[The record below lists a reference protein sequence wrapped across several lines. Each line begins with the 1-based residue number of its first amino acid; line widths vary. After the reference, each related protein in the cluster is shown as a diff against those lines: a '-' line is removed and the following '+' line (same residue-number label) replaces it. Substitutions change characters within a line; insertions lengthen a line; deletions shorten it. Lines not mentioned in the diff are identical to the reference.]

1 MNSAFIMQA
10 NLLLSLVICG
20 LAQYVTGITAFL
32 WLPFLLA
39 IATLMLLPLQ
49 TRYSPLRLDY
59 QEKVLL
65 LLYCGLLVLA
75 LLGTLLQ
82 QGGMVTIIGF
92 KNELALS
99 LLLPCLLLGFCRESQ
114 IYRIMKLVEWVFYL
128 QIPVVLFQVLVVVPK
143 RVAMRGEFEK
153 WDSVVGTFGG
163 DPMGGGNTGAL
174 GFFCLLVMLIKLSE
188 FRHGLISRRS
198 VAFHILAAFAICVL
212 AEVKFVILLSPLLL
226 AWVWLSPSYVRGMKS
241 YDLKRLLLIALA
253 MTALV
258 AAAVLVLAAS
268 YSSAF
273 EGAGQQGAIELFID
287 SLGYIFD
294 PNHINPETGEL
305 GRVTTLFFWASN
317 GDHHGL
323 SNLLFGYGLNTTNH
337 GSTLPGFLNPLFN
350 VLLDSTSLSVLLW
363 EVGLMGT
370 LIFIALIVLG
380 IAHYAASDIVITWQL
395 ALTGIIGYLAIGGL
409 WSLWRY
415 RSFIIEAINE
425 TKAEYANSDKL
436 RDRLIRLKHE
446 TRASNYVGFIV
457 FHMMAFP
464 ISFVTHVFGDV
475 YRAMATFVR
484 RYMVG
489 IFNTVHRKLF
499 KDIE

>member
-1 MNSAFIMQA
+1 MNSALIMQA

-39 IATLMLLPLQ
+39 IATLMLLLLQ

-258 AAAVLVLAAS
+258 AVAVLVLAAS

-370 LIFIALIVLG
+370 LIFIALIVLLLWCCRPRPLLDRQLLSAADVLLLSYQPAFIAFG
-380 IAHYAASDIVITWQL
+380 IACLLSLPYSQLLMLIPVQQFLFYFVLGAALVI
-395 ALTGIIGYLAIGGL
+395 
-409 WSLWRY
+409 
-415 RSFIIEAINE
+415 RS
-425 TKAEYANSDKL
+425 SV
-436 RDRLIRLKHE
+436 RQ
-446 TRASNYVGFIV
+446 
-457 FHMMAFP
+457 
-464 ISFVTHVFGDV
+464 
-475 YRAMATFVR
+475 ATSSCEVS
-484 RYMVG
+484 
-489 IFNTVHRKLF
+489 
-499 KDIE
+499 